1 MLVSRDF
8 VRKTGELLG
17 VDPEIAFR
25 FVSSVLLTESEK
37 MKNSIHYSWG
47 EVEQC
52 KDAARL
58 CVGMREAF
66 LHDDFEEEQ
75 DE

>member
-1 MLVSRDF
+1 MLVSRDY
-8 VRKTGELLG
+8 VKKTGKLFG
-17 VDPEIAFR
+17 VDPESACR
-25 FVSSVLLTESEK
+25 FVAAVLLVEGEK
-37 MKNSIHYSWG
+37 MKDSVRYSWG

-58 CVGMREAF
+58 CEGIKDAILF
-66 LHDDFEEEQ
+66 DDFEEEQ